1 MKLIRGFLFENDK
14 LQMVFY
20 RIGMRKRI
28 IVCKVSLLLVLKS
41 KIPEGK
47 SYFRLDRLNI
57 MVQKRAKNSSCICR
71 IQRYEEYD
79 DHDEKSV
86 VNYQHTHGMHVPIRL
101 AVVFFYR
108 SREER

>member
-57 MVQKRAKNSSCICR
+57 TKACEKILHVGFKDMKNMMMTTKN
-71 IQRYEEYD
+71 QW
-79 DHDEKSV
+79 
-86 VNYQHTHGMHVPIRL
+86 
-101 AVVFFYR
+101 
-108 SREER
+108 